1 MKRALMEELPIR
13 ESIQQIEDYLATD
26 PNGKNTSDG
35 ELDHEIQMLKAGK
48 MLGLYLFHEALC
60 EYGQDLKHEQQLTE
74 ILANILI
81 DISDD
86 TRPFYKASRAL
97 LDELMDNMDK
107 FIFYTSCDLMTTVY
121 YILRQKLNKTEA
133 LAQIKLINKLIN
145 VVEFGN
151 DEITEAI
158 ELMERN
164 EKYVDLEDTI
174 QYVMARKEK
183 CDYIITND
191 KSFASGDVPIL
202 SSKEALKE
210 LK

>member
-1 MKRALMEELPIR
+1 MIKVFF
-13 ESIQQIEDYLATD
+13 D
-26 PNGKNTSDG
+26 
-35 ELDHEIQMLKAGK
+35 
-48 MLGLYLFHEALC
+48 
-60 EYGQDLKHEQQLTE
+60 
-74 ILANILI
+74 ANILI

-97 LDELMDNMDK
+97 LDELMDNIDK

-191 KSFASGDVPIL
+191 KSFASGDVPVL
-202 SSKEALKE
+202 NSEEALKV
-210 LK
+210 LAKI